1 MLPPT
6 HEIAAIPWAYR
17 TSTISQSPMPISE
30 NMTDKSI
37 QADDPK
43 ATLLLGAINMDLL
56 VETERLARPGETF
69 VCDRLYTSGG
79 GKAGNQSVAAA
90 RFASGESGAVKMFGR
105 VGDDAF
111 GNELRSFMSEQGV
124 EMSSVTTD
132 AEIETGVAII
142 FIDPTGENFVHAIY
156 GGNGKCGDVES
167 DATIE
172 AMSNA
177 GVLLVQ
183 QEIPLE
189 CSLKAMVAA
198 REREVPVVLD
208 PAPAIPIDTVPD
220 GFYSSADILTPNA
233 IEAEALSGVAI
244 SDVVSAERAADK
256 IRKLHGSACVIV
268 TMAGEG
274 VFVAS
279 DDLRGHMPAFEVDAV
294 ATVAAG
300 DAFAGV
306 LGRALCEGHDL
317 EDAIRLAMAA
327 GALCV
332 SRPGTQSAMPYRDEV
347 VEMVASAS

>member
-1 MLPPT
+1 
-6 HEIAAIPWAYR
+6 
-17 TSTISQSPMPISE
+17 MPISE

-37 QADDPK
+37 QADNPK
-43 ATLLLGAINMDLL
+43 TTLLLGAINMDLI
-56 VETERLARPGETF
+56 VEADRLARAGETF

-90 RFASGESGAVKMFGR
+90 RFASGEGGAVKMFGR

-111 GNELRSFMSEQGV
+111 GNELRGFMSDQGV
-124 EMSSVTTD
+124 DMSTVTTD

-156 GGNGKCGDVES
+156 GGNGKCGDVEA
-167 DATIE
+167 DATID
-172 AMSNA
+172 AMSYA

-189 CSLKAMVAA
+189 CSLRAMVVA
-198 REREVPVVLD
+198 RERGVPVVLD
-208 PAPAIPIDTVPD
+208 PAPAISIDTVPD
-220 GFYSSADILTPNA
+220 GFYASADILTPNA

-244 SDVVSAERAADK
+244 NDVGSAERAADR
-256 IRKLHGSACVIV
+256 IRELHGSECVIV

-279 DDLRGHMPAFEVDAV
+279 DELRGHMPPFEVEAV

-317 EDAIRLAMAA
+317 ENAIRLAMAA

-347 VEMVASAS
+347 LSLVPSAN

>member
-1 MLPPT
+1 
-6 HEIAAIPWAYR
+6 
-17 TSTISQSPMPISE
+17 MPISE

-37 QADDPK
+37 QTADSK
-43 ATLLLGAINMDLL
+43 TTLLLGAINMDLI
-56 VETERLARPGETF
+56 VETERLARAGETF

-90 RFASGESGAVKMFGR
+90 RFAGGEGGAVKMFGR

-111 GNELRSFMSEQGV
+111 GNELRGFMTDQGV
-124 EMSSVTTD
+124 DMSTVTTD

-156 GGNGKCGDVES
+156 GGNGKCGDVEA
-167 DATIE
+167 DATID
-172 AMSNA
+172 AMSDA

-183 QEIPLE
+183 QEVPLE
-189 CSLKAMVAA
+189 CSLRAMVAA
-198 REREVPVVLD
+198 RERGVTVVLD
-208 PAPAIPIDTVPD
+208 PAPAISMDGVPD
-220 GFYSSADILTPNA
+220 GFYASADILTPNA

-244 SDVVSAERAADK
+244 TDVGSAERAAVR
-256 IRKLHGSACVIV
+256 IRELHGCECVIV
-268 TMAGEG
+268 TLAGEG
-274 VFVAS
+274 VFVSS
-279 DDLRGHMPAFEVDAV
+279 DGLRGHIPPFEVEAV

-306 LGRALCEGHDL
+306 LGRALCEGNDL
-317 EDAIRLAMAA
+317 QGAIRLAMAA

-347 VEMVASAS
+347 LAMVASAS

>member
-1 MLPPT
+1 
-6 HEIAAIPWAYR
+6 
-17 TSTISQSPMPISE
+17 
-30 NMTDKSI
+30 
-37 QADDPK
+37 
-43 ATLLLGAINMDLL
+43 MDLL
-56 VETERLARPGETF
+56 VETERLARAGETF

-90 RFASGESGAVKMFGR
+90 RFAGDAGGAVKMFGR

-111 GNELRSFMSEQGV
+111 GNELRGFMSDQGV
-124 EMSSVTTD
+124 DMSMVTAD

-156 GGNGKCGDVES
+156 GGNGKCGDVEAG
-167 DATIE
+167 ATID
-172 AMSNA
+172 AMSDA

-189 CSLKAMVAA
+189 CSIRAMVAA
-198 REREVPVVLD
+198 RERGVTVVLD
-208 PAPAIPIDTVPD
+208 PAPAISIDDVPD
-220 GFYSSADILTPNA
+220 GFYASADILTPNG

-244 SDVVSAERAADK
+244 SDVSSAERAAER
-256 IRKLHGSACVIV
+256 IRELHGCECVIV

-274 VFVAS
+274 VFVSS
-279 DDLRGHMPAFEVDAV
+279 DNLHRHMPPFEVEAV

-347 VEMVASAS
+347 LEMVAG

>member
-1 MLPPT
+1 
-6 HEIAAIPWAYR
+6 
-17 TSTISQSPMPISE
+17 MPISE

-37 QADDPK
+37 QADNTK
-43 ATLLLGAINMDLL
+43 TTLLLGAINMDLL
-56 VETERLARPGETF
+56 VETERLARAGETF

-90 RFASGESGAVKMFGR
+90 RFAGDAGGAVRMFGR

-111 GNELRSFMSEQGV
+111 GNELRGFMSDQGV
-124 EMSSVTTD
+124 DMSTVTTD

-156 GGNGKCGDVES
+156 GGNGKCGDVEA
-167 DATIE
+167 DATID
-172 AMSNA
+172 AMSDA

-189 CSLKAMVAA
+189 CSIRAMVAA
-198 REREVPVVLD
+198 RHRGVTVVLD
-208 PAPAIPIDTVPD
+208 PAPAISIDDVPD
-220 GFYSSADILTPNA
+220 GFYASADILTPNA

-244 SDVVSAERAADK
+244 SDVSSAEQAAEL
-256 IRKLHGSACVIV
+256 IREFHGCECVII

-279 DDLRGHMPAFEVDAV
+279 DVMSGHMPPFEVDAV

-317 EDAIRLAMAA
+317 ENAIRLAMAA

-347 VEMVASAS
+347 LALVASSS

>member
-1 MLPPT
+1 
-6 HEIAAIPWAYR
+6 
-17 TSTISQSPMPISE
+17 MPISE

-37 QADDPK
+37 QVETSK
-43 ATLLLGAINMDLL
+43 TTLLLGAINMDLL
-56 VETERLARPGETF
+56 IETERLARPGETF

-90 RFASGESGAVKMFGR
+90 RFAGGTGGAVKMFGR

-111 GNELRSFMSEQGV
+111 GNELRGFMSEQGV
-124 EMSSVTTD
+124 DMSTVTTD
-132 AEIETGVAII
+132 TEIETGVAII
-142 FIDPTGENFVHAIY
+142 FIDLTGENFVHAIY
-156 GGNGKCGDVES
+156 GGNGKCGDVEA

-172 AMSNA
+172 AMSDA

-189 CSLKAMVAA
+189 CSLRAMVAA
-198 REREVPVVLD
+198 QKRGVSVVLD
-208 PAPAIPIDTVPD
+208 PAPAISTDEVPD
-220 GFYSSADILTPNA
+220 GFYGYADIVTPNA

-244 SDVVSAERAADK
+244 SDVGSAERAADK
-256 IRKLHGSACVIV
+256 IRELHGCACVIV
-268 TMAGEG
+268 TMAGDG
-274 VFVAS
+274 VFVSS
-279 DDLRGHMPAFEVDAV
+279 DGLRGHMPPFEVDAV

-306 LGRALCEGHDL
+306 LGRALCEGNGL

-347 VEMVASAS
+347 LELVASAT

>member
-1 MLPPT
+1 
-6 HEIAAIPWAYR
+6 
-17 TSTISQSPMPISE
+17 
-30 NMTDKSI
+30 MTDKSI
-37 QADDPK
+37 QTEKPK
-43 ATLLLGAINMDLL
+43 STLLLGAINMDLL
-56 VETERLARPGETF
+56 VETERLARAGETF

-90 RFASGESGAVKMFGR
+90 RFADGEGGAVKMFGR

-111 GNELRSFMSEQGV
+111 GGELQGFMSDQGV
-124 EMSSVTTD
+124 DMSAVTTD

-156 GGNGKCGDVES
+156 GGNGKCDDLEA
-167 DATIE
+167 DAAIA
-172 AMSNA
+172 AMSDA

-189 CSLKAMVAA
+189 CSLRAMVAA
-198 REREVPVVLD
+198 RKRGVAVVLD
-208 PAPAIPIDTVPD
+208 PAPAISIDTVPD
-220 GFYSSADILTPNA
+220 GFYGYADIVTPNA
-233 IEAEALSGVAI
+233 IEAEALSGVVI
-244 SDVVSAERAADK
+244 SDVGSAEGAADR
-256 IRKLHGSACVIV
+256 IRELHGCECVIV

-279 DDLRGHMPAFEVDAV
+279 DDLRGHFPPFDVDAI

-306 LGRALCEGHDL
+306 LGRALCEWNDL
-317 EDAIRLAMAA
+317 ENAIRLAMAA

-347 VEMVASAS
+347 LAMVASSA

>member
-1 MLPPT
+1 
-6 HEIAAIPWAYR
+6 
-17 TSTISQSPMPISE
+17 MPISE

-37 QADDPK
+37 QTADSK
-43 ATLLLGAINMDLL
+43 TTLLLGAINMDLI
-56 VETERLARPGETF
+56 VETERLARAGETF

-90 RFASGESGAVKMFGR
+90 RFAGGEGGAVKMFGR

-111 GNELRSFMSEQGV
+111 GNELRGFMTDQGV
-124 EMSSVTTD
+124 DMRTVTTD

-156 GGNGKCGDVES
+156 GGNGKCGDVEA
-167 DATIE
+167 DATID

-183 QEIPLE
+183 QEVPLE
-189 CSLKAMVAA
+189 CSLRAMIAA
-198 REREVPVVLD
+198 RERGVTVVLD
-208 PAPAIPIDTVPD
+208 PAPAISMDGVPD
-220 GFYSSADILTPNA
+220 GFYASAVILTPNA

-244 SDVVSAERAADK
+244 TDVGSAERAAVR
-256 IRKLHGSACVIV
+256 IRELHGCECVIV
-268 TMAGEG
+268 TLAGEG
-274 VFVAS
+274 VFVSS
-279 DDLRGHMPAFEVDAV
+279 DRLRGHIPPFEVDAV

-306 LGRALCEGHDL
+306 LGRALCEGNDL
-317 EDAIRLAMAA
+317 KDAIRLAMAA

-332 SRPGTQSAMPYRDEV
+332 SKPGTQSAMPYRDEV
-347 VEMVASAS
+347 LSMVTSAS